1 MKRIMALAL
10 VFALLL
16 CGCGGKE
23 EPAVQ
28 DEPETT
34 AAVET
39 TGAAAEETAEA
50 TTEPTTEPTT
60 MPTEPEVYYNPL
72 NGAILEEPF
81 TGRVF
86 AHTITNTKDAIP
98 HVGVMNAD
106 ILFEVYASTG
116 VVRDL
121 ALFTDIANAGA
132 IGGTRSTR
140 PIFND
145 IAQHYDAILTHAGGS
160 SIALEDAAGKGLDH
174 YNVDSLDR
182 QGDPLAQETAYR
194 DKEHG
199 RDGTNNLFGYGAGIY
214 AYAEAQ
220 GVRLTQDGDKDYYLR
235 FAEDGTPANGAAA
248 DEITMTFGKNT
259 KTTTMVYD
267 TELGK
272 YVYNQYGKVMQDQIT
287 EEVEAFENVII
298 MQAVTDTWD
307 VYQITEFTQ
316 GGSGFFACGGKLV
329 PILWTC
335 DDHDEPFRFMTL
347 DGQELVLGM
356 GNSYIAILDVSNPI
370 EWKAVDN
377 NIPTQQGNDI
387 VVDYTKEELETLGTE
402 AAE

>member
-16 CGCGGKE
+16 CGCGVKKEPVVQGK
-23 EPAVQ
+23 A
-28 DEPETT
+28 EPETT
-34 AAVET
+34 AAAAVET
-39 TGAAAEETAEA
+39 TEAAAVE
-50 TTEPTTEPTT
+50 TTEAATEPATEPTT

-81 TGRVF
+81 TGRIF

-106 ILFEVYASTG
+106 VLFEIYVSTG

-121 ALFTDIANAGA
+121 ALFTDMANVGA

-140 PIFND
+140 PMFND
-145 IAQHYDAILTHAGGS
+145 IAQHYDAVLTHAGGS
-160 SIALEDAAGKGLDH
+160 GMALEDAAEKGLDH

-194 DKEHG
+194 DKEYG

-214 AYAEAQ
+214 AYAESQ
-220 GVRLTQDGDKDYYLR
+220 GVRLTQEAGKDYYLR
-235 FAEDGTPANGAAA
+235 FAEDGTPADGTDA
-248 DEITMTFGKNT
+248 DEITLTFGKNT

-267 TELGK
+267 AELGK

-287 EEVEAFENVII
+287 GETESFENVII

-307 VYQITEFTQ
+307 VYQITEFTD
-316 GGSGFFACGGKLV
+316 GGSGYFACGGKIV

-335 DDHDEPFRFMTL
+335 DSDTEPFRFMTM

-356 GNSYIAILDVSNPI
+356 GNSYIAIMDVSNPV
-370 EWKAVDN
+370 EWKAAE
-377 NIPTQQGNDI
+377 PAA
-387 VVDYTKEELETLGTE
+387 EE
-402 AAE
+402 AAETAQ

>member
-1 MKRIMALAL
+1 MKRIIALAL
-10 VFALLL
+10 ALMMLL
-16 CGCGGKE
+16 CGCGGKKQGQQE
-23 EPAVQ
+23 EVKT
-28 DEPETT
+28 PEITEA

-39 TGAAAEETAEA
+39 TEAVVEETTEA

-81 TGRVF
+81 TGRIF

-106 ILFEVYASTG
+106 ILFEIYVSTG

-121 ALFTDIANAGA
+121 ALFTDMANAGA
-132 IGGTRSTR
+132 VGGTRSTR
-140 PIFND
+140 PMFND
-145 IAQHYDAILTHAGGS
+145 IAQHYDAVLTHAGGS
-160 SIALEDAAGKGLDH
+160 SKALADAAEKGLDH

-214 AYAEAQ
+214 AYAESQ

-235 FAEDGTPANGAAA
+235 FAEDGTPADGAGA
-248 DEITMTFGKNT
+248 DEITLTFGKNT

-267 TELGK
+267 AELGK

-287 EEVEAFENVII
+287 GEIESFENVII

-307 VYQITEFTQ
+307 VYQITEFTD
-316 GGSGFFACGGKLV
+316 GGTGYFACGGKIV

-335 DDHDEPFRFMTL
+335 DRDTEPFRFMTM

-356 GNSYIAILDVSNPI
+356 GNSYIAIMDVSNPI
-370 EWKAVDN
+370 EWKAVE
-377 NIPTQQGNDI
+377 P
-387 VVDYTKEELETLGTE
+387 VVEETTEATE
-402 AAE
+402 AAQ